1 MSFGRYKIDE
11 NTLNNYDDK
20 RVSIFFFLKMQIKVY
35 SHGYETYN
43 KLITQTVNF
52 QFYRGRLPAEF

>member
-20 RVSIFFFLKMQIKVY
+20 RVSIFFWKNA
-35 SHGYETYN
+35 N
-43 KLITQTVNF
+43 KSLF
-52 QFYRGRLPAEF
+52 AWL

>member
-20 RVSIFFFLKMQIKVY
+20 RVSIFLFEKCK
-35 SHGYETYN
+35 
-43 KLITQTVNF
+43 
-52 QFYRGRLPAEF
+52 